1 MIKSKFLTAIIIGL
15 LISNGFLLYMFFNGP
30 KINKEPK
37 TIIIDKLN
45 FDKEQI
51 KQYEIYIQQ
60 HHKAIKE
67 NETTIKIL
75 RRNLFTQLKYKQDTA
90 KTDSFIGFIAKQQG
104 VVEHINYKHFIEI
117 KNLCKPSQEKDF
129 NELTNEIVSFFS
141 PKERK

>member
-15 LISNGFLLYMFFNGP
+15 LISNGILLFLFFNGP

-60 HHKAIKE
+60 HRKAIKE
-67 NETTIKIL
+67 NETAIKIL
-75 RRNLFTQLKYKQDTA
+75 RNNLFTHLKHKQEKA
-90 KTDSFIGFIAKQQG
+90 KIDSLIGFIAKQQG

-117 KNLCKPSQEKDF
+117 KNLCKPLQEKDF

>member
-1 MIKSKFLTAIIIGL
+1 
-15 LISNGFLLYMFFNGP
+15 MFFNGP
-30 KINKEPK
+30 KINNEPK

-60 HHKAIKE
+60 HRKAINE
-67 NETTIKIL
+67 NETAIKKL
-75 RRNLFTQLKYKQDTA
+75 RNNLFTQLKHKQEKA
-90 KTDSFIGFIAKQQG
+90 KIDSLIGFIAKQQG
-104 VVEHINYKHFIEI
+104 VAEHINYQHFIEI

-129 NELTNEIVSFFS
+129 NELTNEIVSLFS